1 MINFRE
7 SGHNRTILSSPV
19 TSSALEDLGPDLA
32 IMARTVQSQLTAAMT
47 AFFQSDRGLAQQVVS
62 KDDQVDNLLNLIED
76 KCFARIAGED
86 PESLRSRRLRGVFR
100 VALNLEKLGDYAV
113 NIAEQAMHVA
123 TFERRP
129 RPFDLAGPSRTA
141 LAALDEVIT
150 SFTDSSAE
158 KAKHACRCEAELDR
172 QYREALAETFR
183 RIVRP
188 GQDPGFVIT
197 HLFVAKFLE
206 RIGDSIL
213 NIGETTLFIL
223 TGERLKLHQY
233 LHLEEL
239 IGDGTSTAG
248 DDVQIEQLWGGISGA
263 LVSRVSVGHDEPLIW
278 KEGAEVKIEE
288 EVQAMDE
295 WNRLVP
301 GLVPDVKAR
310 LHRDGRQSFLGR
322 YVEGTLLR
330 DIYLGS
336 PWEHKI
342 KVTRRL
348 LETVRDVWTA
358 STTREQPTID
368 YIGQIRKRLPD
379 LYAIHPTL
387 ETLREEAASIFGI
400 DHPSLSELLDRAE
413 ELQEGLAPPISVR
426 IHGDFNTNN
435 VFYDEK
441 TDRIHLIDV
450 HRSGP
455 GDYLQDIGVLLV
467 SNVRNP
473 LTEDRLYDEMRR
485 LNQVIA
491 DFAAEFARMV
501 GDEHFERRLVL
512 SRARSLITSGRL
524 VADSAFARSIFL
536 QGVHW
541 LERVT
546 GAAA

>member
-1 MINFRE
+1 M
-7 SGHNRTILSSPV
+7 

-32 IMARTVQSQLTAAMT
+32 IMARTVQSQLTSAMT
-47 AFFQSDRGLAQQVVS
+47 AFFQNDRGLAQQVIG

-76 KCFARIAGED
+76 KCFERIVGEE
-86 PESLRSRRLRGVFR
+86 PNSARSRRLRGVFR

-123 TFERRP
+123 DFERRP

-150 SFTDSSAE
+150 AFTDSSAE

-183 RIVRP
+183 RFVRP
-188 GQDPGFVIT
+188 GQDPAFVIT

-239 IGDGTSTAG
+239 IRDGVAAAS

-263 LVSRVSVGHDEPLIW
+263 LVSRVSVGQEEPLIW
-278 KEGAEVKIEE
+278 KEGAEAKIEE
-288 EVQAMDE
+288 EVRAMEE

-330 DIYLGS
+330 DVYLGS

-342 KVTRRL
+342 RVTRRL

-358 STTREQPTID
+358 STTRDRPPID
-368 YIGQIRKRLPD
+368 YVGQIRKRLPD
-379 LYAIHPTL
+379 LYAMHPML
-387 ETLREEAASIFGI
+387 EALREEEVTVFGI
-400 DHPSLSELLDRAE
+400 EHPSLSELLDWAA
-413 ELQEGLAPPISVR
+413 ELQERLAPPVSVR

-435 VFYDEK
+435 IFYDEK

-455 GDYLQDIGVLLV
+455 GDYLQDVGVFLV
-467 SNVRNP
+467 SNLRNP
-473 LTEDRLYDEMRR
+473 LSEERLYDEMRR
-485 LNQVIA
+485 LNRVVTE
-491 DFAAEFARMV
+491 FAAEFARMV
-501 GDEHFERRLVL
+501 GDEHFAQRLIL
-512 SRARSLITSGRL
+512 SQARSFITSGRL
-524 VADSAFARSIFL
+524 VADPTFARSIFL
-536 QGVHW
+536 QGVRW
-541 LERVT
+541 LERAT
-546 GAAA
+546 GVAA